1 MRKRY
6 NKNTPRKRRTKK
18 GTIRGRS
25 KRSKR
30 TNKKRLSKRNRR
42 QRGGTEEFKV
52 MLSEGNKYVKCRVL
66 KIIDT
71 TQDTAAEKKG
81 VTLDFFVEGE
91 AGVPRTSIPLS
102 QVSNC
107 TFKAAGAKLG
117 PSVEVTGVYSDT
129 NPHPDLTITP
139 VTSCERRSKSRLGGR
154 WGDDTAARPTDP
166 DPAKNLAA
174 LIQDKKE
181 VAKDADRNALLGAE
195 GSAKAPWATAPGRQH
210 M

>member
-42 QRGGTEEFKV
+42 QRGGGSEEINV
-52 MLSEGNKYVKCRVL
+52 LLSEGNKKVKCRVL

-71 TQDTAAEKKG
+71 TQDPAAEKKG
-81 VTLDFFVEGE
+81 VTLDFFAESDHLK
-91 AGVPRTSIPLS
+91 PRTSIPLS

-107 TFKAAGAKLG
+107 TLLPDAELG

-129 NPHPDLTITP
+129 KPHPDLTITP
-139 VTSCERRSKSRLGGR
+139 VTSCERAKKSFGVR
-154 WGDDTAARPTDP
+154 WGDDTVTI
-166 DPAKNLAA
+166 PADQDDAKKLSA

-181 VAKDADRNALLGAE
+181 FAKVADRNALLGAE

>member
-18 GTIRGRS
+18 RTIRGRS

-42 QRGGTEEFKV
+42 QRGGSDEFNVLLTLADK
-52 MLSEGNKYVKCRVL
+52 KDKCRVL

-71 TQDTAAEKKG
+71 TKDPAAEKKG
-81 VTLDFFVEGE
+81 VTLDFFVVGEDRVLEG
-91 AGVPRTSIPLS
+91 ASRTSIPLS

-107 TFKAAGAKLG
+107 TFKPDEKLG
-117 PSVEVTGVYSDT
+117 PSVEVTGVYSDAK
-129 NPHPDLTITP
+129 PHPDLTITP
-139 VTSCERRSKSRLGGR
+139 VTSCERATKRLGGR
-154 WGDDTAARPTDP
+154 RWTDDTATIPTDP
-166 DPAKNLAA
+166 ALAERLYNL
-174 LIQDKKE
+174 IIGKKV
-181 VAKDADRNALLGAE
+181 VATGADRDALLGAP
-195 GSAKAPWATAPGRQH
+195 GTGQAGRQH